1 MQSGQYNENMKYR
14 KVTTDVK
21 FSENIGNILCWW
33 KIVNPSKGSFESF

>member
-21 FSENIGNILCWW
+21 FSENIGNILC
-33 KIVNPSKGSFESF
+33 